1 MKKYIVFITLL
12 STFWGA
18 FSQEI
23 TGDWNGLLQIKNN
36 QVRIVFHI
44 SQNEEG
50 YVSTMDSPDEGAY
63 GIPASTTTFSEGK
76 LFIEIKAAGV
86 RYEGK
91 MEDGEMISGA
101 FQPAGLSFP
110 LVLSREMPEKDKI
123 FRPQDPVKPYPY
135 MEENVTFRNESAN
148 IELAGTLTIPSG
160 ANQTFPVVIL
170 ISGSG
175 PQDRNE
181 EWMGHR
187 PFLVLADHLTRQG
200 IAVLRYDDRGFG
212 ESTGDFHEATSA
224 DFATDVE
231 AAISFVKSR
240 PELDEEHI
248 GLVGHSEGGLIA
260 PIVAAGSDDVNF
272 IVLMAGPGLTG
283 AEVLIDQ
290 VELIGKTNN
299 WSDTE
304 IQNEQT
310 RARNIFRTI
319 SNPVSEDSI
328 HKTLVAYLQN
338 EFQEKSKDGQFN
350 GLKEEDYL
358 KVMIRQY
365 MRPWL
370 RFFIQY
376 DPANTLKKVTCPVLA
391 INGSEDVQ
399 VSPRNLPLI
408 ANALAEGGNEQ
419 VTIKEFSE
427 MNHLFQT
434 CKTCSMS
441 EYDNIEQTITPKVME
456 EISDW
461 IWETIR

>member
-63 GIPASTTTFSEGK
+63 GIPASTTTFSEGQ

-91 MEDGEMISGA
+91 MEDGETISGA

-110 LVLSREMPEKDKI
+110 LILSREMPEKDKI

-135 MEENVTFRNESAN
+135 LEENVTFRNESAN

-290 VELIGKTNN
+290 VGESCPLAFVAAGGHVRDVVGDNVHVGLLGHHA
-299 WSDTE
+299 SSAD
-304 IQNEQT
+304 IQ
-310 RARNIFRTI
+310 
-319 SNPVSEDSI
+319 
-328 HKTLVAYLQN
+328 
-338 EFQEKSKDGQFN
+338 
-350 GLKEEDYL
+350 
-358 KVMIRQY
+358 
-365 MRPWL
+365 
-370 RFFIQY
+370 
-376 DPANTLKKVTCPVLA
+376 
-391 INGSEDVQ
+391 
-399 VSPRNLPLI
+399 
-408 ANALAEGGNEQ
+408 
-419 VTIKEFSE
+419 
-427 MNHLFQT
+427 
-434 CKTCSMS
+434 
-441 EYDNIEQTITPKVME
+441 
-456 EISDW
+456 
-461 IWETIR
+461 